1 MEKSLLKILLVDDDQ
16 DYFVIVQSLLSEI
29 RSSYS
34 YELEWADTYDIAL
47 EKVGRN
53 QFDIC
58 LFDYFLGERNGLE
71 LLREIRE
78 KGFTIPVILLTGL
91 GDHKVDL
98 SAMKAGAADFL
109 EKHRL
114 TAPLLERSLRY
125 AAERHKIEL
134 KLTHLANYDV
144 LTGLPNRW
152 LLQDRLSQ
160 ALARARRENC
170 QVAILFLDLDRFKVI
185 NDTLGHSA
193 GDLLLRKI
201 AVRLTKGIRECDT
214 IARFG
219 GDEFMAI
226 TFLISQAQSAAR
238 LAQRILKA
246 LLLPFNLHG
255 QEVFIKASIGI
266 ALYPIDGTDLE
277 SLVKCAD
284 SAMYQAKSLGGNTY
298 SFFSPEINTH
308 TMEKLIMESKMHR
321 ALEREE
327 FLLYFQPQFDIQT
340 GRMCVA
346 EALLR
351 WQPLDGKLVLPAHF
365 IPLLEETG
373 LIIPVG
379 EWVLG
384 SACAQ
389 CKAWQEAGMPLFRIG
404 VNISARQLKQEGFVD
419 MVKKILHE
427 TGLDPFYLE
436 LEITENMIM
445 ENILENI
452 ELLDKLKGLRIHIA
466 MDDFG
471 TGFSSLKYLKNFPID
486 RVKIDRSFITH
497 INNDPKDESI
507 VRTIIALA
515 HNLGM
520 KVVAEGVETE
530 EQFDLLTRLGCDEV
544 QGYYFGKPVPAEEFI
559 DLFMQ
564 Y

>member
-1 MEKSLLKILLVDDDQ
+1 MRQ
-16 DYFVIVQSLLSEI
+16 
-29 RSSYS
+29 
-34 YELEWADTYDIAL
+34 
-47 EKVGRN
+47 
-53 QFDIC
+53 
-58 LFDYFLGERNGLE
+58 LFQNLISNGLKFCE
-71 LLREIRE
+71 PGVQPKVRVYSKPEDEVPNPAQTGYCRIMVQDNGIGFEE
-78 KGFTIPVILLTGL
+78 KYTNRIFEVFQRLHGRGKYKGTGIGLAICRKIVERHKGSITAKSFPGL

-98 SAMKAGAADFL
+98 AAMKAGAVDFL
-109 EKHRL
+109 EKARL

-152 LLQDRLSQ
+152 LFQDRLNQ
-160 ALARARRENC
+160 ALSRARRENC

-185 NDTLGHSA
+185 NDTLGHST

-201 AVRLTKGIRECDT
+201 AVRLSKGIRECDT
-214 IARFG
+214 IARYG

-226 TFLISQAQSAAR
+226 TFLISQAQSAAK

-246 LLLPFNLHG
+246 LSLPFNL
-255 QEVFIKASIGI
+255 
-266 ALYPIDGTDLE
+266 DG
-277 SLVKCAD
+277 
-284 SAMYQAKSLGGNTY
+284 
-298 SFFSPEINTH
+298 
-308 TMEKLIMESKMHR
+308 
-321 ALEREE
+321 
-327 FLLYFQPQFDIQT
+327 
-340 GRMCVA
+340 
-346 EALLR
+346 
-351 WQPLDGKLVLPAHF
+351 
-365 IPLLEETG
+365 
-373 LIIPVG
+373 
-379 EWVLG
+379 
-384 SACAQ
+384 
-389 CKAWQEAGMPLFRIG
+389 QEAGMPLFRIG

-452 ELLDKLKGLRIHIA
+452 ELLDKLKGLGIHIA

-544 QGYYFGKPVPAEEFI
+544 QGYYFGKPVPAEKFS
-559 DLFMQ
+559 DLFMR
-564 Y
+564 